1 MKTVTVKVTAMAP
14 RFLLAGLALALTLA
28 AAPAGAAAKKSTVGV
43 FLATS
48 LTDGQERFQYAE
60 ALAAKLGDALGRPV
74 AAKSFGRYEDFARAV
89 SDGLV
94 DFAVVDAWA
103 AVQLGAK
110 AQPVAWAP
118 RAGETQQRWAIV
130 STQKGSVKDLAGKR
144 LALVKGSG
152 PTDPK
157 FVTHVVLGGDLDAQ
171 RHFKVTPVP
180 NVESALKML
189 EARGAEAALVPL
201 AHVPKGSDV
210 RVLFRSGRAP
220 GAVLVDLRGQAD
232 ALAGVLGTVGAVA
245 PFDPFAR
252 IQGRDFEDFRR
263 LVTQGPP
270 RRQPVLAESP
280 DVRVD
285 AEVLVRS
292 EELGPAL
299 PSFAADLAVSSEQPD
314 D

>member
-1 MKTVTVKVTAMAP
+1 MMKAH
-14 RFLLAGLALALTLA
+14 RFLLVGLVLALSLA
-28 AAPAGAAAKKSTVGV
+28 AAPAGAAAKKATVGV

-48 LTDGQERFQYAE
+48 LSEGQERFQYAE
-60 ALAAKLGDALGRPV
+60 ALAAKLGASLDRPV
-74 AAKSFGRYEDFARAV
+74 SAKSFGRYEDFARAV

-110 AQPVAWAP
+110 ATPVAWAT
-118 RAGETQQRWAIV
+118 RSGETQQRWAIV

-144 LALVKGSG
+144 LALVKGTG
-152 PTDPK
+152 PADPK

-171 RHFKVTPVP
+171 RHFKVVPVP

-201 AHVPKGSDV
+201 SHVPKSPDV
-210 RVLFRSGRAP
+210 RVLFRSGRVP
-220 GAVLVDLRGQAD
+220 GAVLVDLRGQDD
-232 ALAGVLGTVGAVA
+232 ALAGVLGAVGAVA
-245 PFDPFAR
+245 PFDAFAR

-270 RRQPVLAESP
+270 RRQPVLAEAP
-280 DVRVD
+280 DLRVD

-299 PSFAADLAVSSEQPD
+299 PSFAGDLAVTAEQPD

>member
-1 MKTVTVKVTAMAP
+1 MKNS
-14 RFLLAGLALALTLA
+14 RLLMLGLVLLCAW
-28 AAPAGAAAKKSTVGV
+28 APAAWAQKKTTLGV
-43 FLATS
+43 FLPTS
-48 LTDGQERFQYAE
+48 FTDGQERFEFAE
-60 ALAAKLGDALGRPV
+60 KLAAQVSSALGQPV
-74 AAKSFGRYEDFARAV
+74 AAKSFGRYEDFSRAV

-103 AVQLGAK
+103 AVQLGSRAT
-110 AQPVAWAP
+110 PVAWAS
-118 RAGETQQRWAIV
+118 RSGETQQRWAIV
-130 STQKGSVKDLAGKR
+130 STQKGVVKDLAGKR
-144 LALVKGSG
+144 LALVKGAG
-152 PTDPK
+152 PADPK

-171 RHFKVTPVP
+171 RHFKVVPVP

-201 AHVPKGSDV
+201 AHVPKDV
-210 RVLFRSGRAP
+210 RVLFRSGRVP
-220 GAVLVDLRGQAD
+220 GAVLVDLRGQGDVVAG
-232 ALAGVLGTVGAVA
+232 ALGSVGAVP
-245 PFDPFAR
+245 PFDAFAR
-252 IQGRDFEDFRR
+252 VQGRDFEDFRR

-270 RRQPVLAESP
+270 RRQPVLAEAP

-299 PSFAADLAVSSEQPD
+299 PSFAEDLAVSAEQPD

>member
-1 MKTVTVKVTAMAP
+1 MMKTH
-14 RFLLAGLALALTLA
+14 RYLLAGLVLACALG
-28 AAPAGAAAKKSTVGV
+28 AAPAGAAEKKATLGV
-43 FLATS
+43 FLATT

-60 ALAAKLGDALGRPV
+60 ALAARLGEALDRPV
-74 AAKSFGRYEDFARAV
+74 AAKSFGRYEDFSRAV
-89 SDGLV
+89 SGGLV

-103 AVQLGAK
+103 AVQLGAR
-110 AQPVAWAP
+110 ATPVAWAS
-118 RAGETQQRWAIV
+118 RSGETQQRWAIV
-130 STQKGSVKDLAGKR
+130 STQKGAVKDLAGKR
-144 LALVKGSG
+144 LALVKGAG
-152 PTDPK
+152 PADPK

-201 AHVPKGSDV
+201 AHVPRDKDV
-210 RVLFRSGRAP
+210 RVLFRSGRVP
-220 GAVLVDLRGQAD
+220 GAVLVDLKGHKD
-232 ALAGVLGTVGAVA
+232 VLAGGLGPVGAVP
-245 PFDPFAR
+245 PFDAFAR
-252 IQGRDFEDFRR
+252 VQGRDFEDFRK

-299 PSFAADLAVSSEQPD
+299 PSFAGDLAVSAEQPD

>member
-1 MKTVTVKVTAMAP
+1 MMKTH
-14 RFLLAGLALALTLA
+14 RFLLAGLALACTLA
-28 AAPAGAAAKKSTVGV
+28 AAPAGAAAKKTTLGV
-43 FLATS
+43 FLATT

-60 ALAAKLGDALGRPV
+60 ALAAKLGEALDRPV
-74 AAKSFGRYEDFARAV
+74 AAKSFGRYEDFSRAV

-103 AVQLGAK
+103 AVQLGARAK
-110 AQPVAWAP
+110 PVAWAT
-118 RAGETQQRWAIV
+118 RSGETQQRWAIV

-144 LALVKGSG
+144 LALVKGAG
-152 PTDPK
+152 PADPK

-201 AHVPKGSDV
+201 AHVPKDV
-210 RVLFRSGRAP
+210 RVLFRSGRVP
-220 GAVLVDLRGQAD
+220 GAVLVDLKSHQD
-232 ALAGVLGTVGAVA
+232 ALAGALGTLGAVA
-245 PFDPFAR
+245 PFDAFAR
-252 IQGRDFEDFRR
+252 VQGRDFEDFRR

-270 RRQPVLAESP
+270 RRQPVLAEGA
-280 DVRVD
+280 DLRVD

-299 PSFAADLAVSSEQPD
+299 PSFAGDLAVSAEQPD